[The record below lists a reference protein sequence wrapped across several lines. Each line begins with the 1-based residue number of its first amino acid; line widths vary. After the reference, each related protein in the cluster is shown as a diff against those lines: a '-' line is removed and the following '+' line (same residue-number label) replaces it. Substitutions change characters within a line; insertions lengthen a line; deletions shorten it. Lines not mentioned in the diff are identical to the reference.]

1 MGRFGSGL
9 DDTAYGRN
17 HYAIWDF
24 NTSYKATDNVDIYFK
39 INNITNQVY
48 YVVPKSTYTG
58 FYYPLQGRTFIVGT
72 TIKF

>member
-24 NTSYKATDNVDIYFK
+24 NTTYAAAKNVDVYFK
-39 INNITNQVY
+39 VNNITNKMY
-48 YVVPKSTYTG
+48 YI
-58 FYYPLQGRTFIVGT
+58 YPSNNYPFAGRSFQIGAKVS
-72 TIKF
+72 F